1 MLRRILLS
9 AALGTALLA
18 PPAVAAEHVP
28 GEVVVRYVGEDGG
41 LGRTAVVQTDQGES
55 VREAIADLRDRPRV
69 LSATRNVI
77 ARIAHVPNDPGRIGV
92 ASGWQELQ
100 WNFSGPF
107 GVNAPAAWDNVAA
120 AGRPGGAG
128 VVVAV
133 LDTGVAYATR
143 GRFVRS
149 PDLGEDR
156 FVPGHDFVEGDRFP
170 HDVNGHGTHVASTI
184 AESVDNDVGVTGLA
198 YGARIMPVR
207 VLDRNGEGDSVSIA
221 KGIRY
226 AARHG
231 ADVVNLSF
239 EFGEAVRARQ
249 IPNIL
254 DALRF
259 ANKRGLLVVGAAGNA
274 AATAVAYPARA
285 QDVVSVGATTEH
297 GCVAE
302 YSNTGPQLDLT
313 APGGGPD
320 ADLAEDPNCRPLE
333 EPGRDIVQMTFTR
346 NVRTFGLPGRYIGTS
361 MAAPH
366 VSATAALVLAS
377 GVLGAD
383 PSPRALSQ
391 RLLATAR
398 DLGLPGADNRYG
410 AGLVDAAAATAPAA
424 APAAP

>member
-1 MLRRILLS
+1 MSHTSWGLSRDFRLTTMLYGCPRSALHATHPMLRRTLLS
-9 AALGTALLA
+9 AVLGTALLA

-69 LSATRNVI
+69 LSATKNVI

-231 ADVVNLSF
+231 AD
-239 EFGEAVRARQ
+239 
-249 IPNIL
+249 
-254 DALRF
+254 
-259 ANKRGLLVVGAAGNA
+259 
-274 AATAVAYPARA
+274 
-285 QDVVSVGATTEH
+285 
-297 GCVAE
+297 
-302 YSNTGPQLDLT
+302 
-313 APGGGPD
+313 
-320 ADLAEDPNCRPLE
+320 
-333 EPGRDIVQMTFTR
+333 IVQMTFTR

-410 AGLVDAAAATAPAA
+410 AGLVDAAAATAPV
-424 APAAP
+424 